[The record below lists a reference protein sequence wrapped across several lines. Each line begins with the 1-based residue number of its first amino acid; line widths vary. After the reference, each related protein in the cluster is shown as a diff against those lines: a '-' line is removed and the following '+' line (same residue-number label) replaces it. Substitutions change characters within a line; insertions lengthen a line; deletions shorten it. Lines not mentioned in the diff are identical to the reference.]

1 MFGEC
6 YNQPMGMEK
15 LSVEY
20 NPEKIESGGDLNMV
34 EPGLVP
40 FQSIPVVSLDIPE
53 YFFESSIILNICIL
67 DIRLSLMTNGTLGIR
82 KIMVCAEFWSLTRK
96 VL

>member
-40 FQSIPVVSLDIPE
+40 F
-53 YFFESSIILNICIL
+53 
-67 DIRLSLMTNGTLGIR
+67 
-82 KIMVCAEFWSLTRK
+82 
-96 VL
+96 